1 MSVFVREGPVVV
13 QRVEEGEI
21 DKNTGRALPDTK
33 EQFTLSGNIQPIS
46 GEDLNRAPEGA
57 RLVEM
62 KTLFLHQEIDEKDI
76 ILYKGKEYQVELTQE
91 WDPHFST
98 IPHWRYMMQ
107 LKGEDF

>member
-1 MSVFVREGPVVV
+1 MSVFVREGPVTVL
-13 QRVEEGEI
+13 RVTEGKI
-21 DKNTGRALPDTK
+21 DKSTGRFAPDTT
-33 EQFTLSGNIQPIS
+33 EQFILTGNIQPIS

-57 RLVEM
+57 RLEGM
-62 KTLFLHQEIDEKDI
+62 KTLFLHEELENKDI

-91 WDPHFST
+91 WDPAFST